1 MNINL
6 SALQSKQSGAAQRD
20 TSVVQHQ
27 LLWCRRAVSTAQE
40 CCVTT
45 SAILVTLHFQ
55 LMLISHGKGLFDQ
68 VRGCSSGV
76 GPLHSDDAPLC
87 SQSSSDYSRSLSIEA
102 NISPTC
108 YKTASDCEY
117 TCNRMCFASHLL
129 VFLTHMC
136 PSFAE
141 KLSTSKTFVRMNP
154 NNVFEILPAVWCKE
168 KTMVET
174 KKST

>member
-1 MNINL
+1 MWVSNFFFMGSQSQFSVMNINL

-68 VRGCSSGV
+68 ARTSSRR
-76 GPLHSDDAPLC
+76 DAARM
-87 SQSSSDYSRSLSIEA
+87 QFWGQTSSLWWRASLFTVQQWSLFSFWVTGSWEMQHVDRFNCCCVMSVSR
-102 NISPTC
+102 
-108 YKTASDCEY
+108 
-117 TCNRMCFASHLL
+117 
-129 VFLTHMC
+129 
-136 PSFAE
+136 
-141 KLSTSKTFVRMNP
+141 
-154 NNVFEILPAVWCKE
+154 
-168 KTMVET
+168 
-174 KKST
+174 